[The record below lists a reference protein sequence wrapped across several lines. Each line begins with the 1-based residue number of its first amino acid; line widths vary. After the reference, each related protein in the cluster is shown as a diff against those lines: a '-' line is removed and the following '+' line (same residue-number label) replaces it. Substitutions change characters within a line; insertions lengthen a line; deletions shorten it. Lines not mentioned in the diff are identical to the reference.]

1 MRGNLKKDR
10 KLFPI
15 IDFRPP
21 DILVLK
27 GSFVEFETS
36 LKKSRENGYVL
47 EQCDEPELL
56 KAWDSLKETGHE

>member
-27 GSFVEFETS
+27 GSFVVFETS

-47 EQCDEPELL
+47 EQCDDTNLL
-56 KAWDSLKETGHE
+56 KAWEDMRHE